1 MIRAAV
7 YIDVSDFSC
16 TCFDVR
22 AYRIYVYIY
31 IYICIRVLHI
41 CICIPV
47 FGLVWICMYT
57 YPYVMIYI
65 VGVFGVSPPSVC
77 VVTARLIKVS

>member
-1 MIRAAV
+1 MSVISVALVLTFA
-7 YIDVSDFSC
+7 
-16 TCFDVR
+16 
-22 AYRIYVYIY
+22 RIESMYIY

-65 VGVFGVSPPSVC
+65 VGVFGVSPSSVC